1 MPLNNNAKIL
11 LKYRVKKDEKNSN
24 REGTSL
30 LFVQVNVSIWYVALS
45 AD

>member
-1 MPLNNNAKIL
+1 MPLNSNAKIL